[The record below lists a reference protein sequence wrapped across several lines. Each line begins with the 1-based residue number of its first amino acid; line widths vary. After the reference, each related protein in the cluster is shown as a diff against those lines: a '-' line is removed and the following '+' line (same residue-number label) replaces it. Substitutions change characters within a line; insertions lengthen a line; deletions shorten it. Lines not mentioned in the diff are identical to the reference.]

1 MAALFLCPA
10 YSGRTLSSS
19 HAFFASAMRV
29 SEEGGG
35 PPPSFK
41 KNSTTSCPICVSRA
55 IVPPQPY
62 SGSPGC
68 PPQTTTLIFLPPLAG
83 VSAPAPRL
91 AASAV
96 APPTNPP
103 PPSANAPL
111 AAKNSRLEFFVISA
125 PQNDA
130 TV

>member
-41 KNSTTSCPICVSRA
+41 KNSTTSCPICASRA
-55 IVPPQPY
+55 IVPPHPY

-68 PPQTTTLIFLPPLAG
+68 PPQTTTLILRPSLAELRTSLLFDSAFATAAPPINAPPLA
-83 VSAPAPRL
+83 AR
-91 AASAV
+91 
-96 APPTNPP
+96 
-103 PPSANAPL
+103 
-111 AAKNSRLEFFVISA
+111 KSRRELFIGLLLHL
-125 PQNDA
+125 
-130 TV
+130 